1 MRWFRPP
8 LRFWTISTASA
19 LALAVIVACTAYHQA
34 ATGEQKSDLVKIY
47 MQALFTVLAGGVV
60 LTFLNVRRDEDQRDV
75 ARDATVREI
84 VGEMQSV
91 QRKLKMVK
99 RRLRSQMSP
108 PPEQLG
114 GHRTLPYTIPSQAF
128 EHAMEDL
135 LSAQLEAEEVR
146 DSILARDDILS
157 HKRISRVHVAMN
169 YTARYA
175 HDVYQTVEDCT
186 VSQVDGLYRIDQTC
200 KGLVDFL
207 GRNAWNS
214 QPITEDTVKI
224 TAAFET
230 LRDET
235 VAIKERY
242 GALHALEEM
251 RQRTPGKPRY
261 RIVATACIALA
272 CADLQRAVRRE
283 RWRDA
288 LRNTED

>member
-8 LRFWTISTASA
+8 LRFWTIFTAIA
-19 LALAVIVACTAYHQA
+19 LALAVFVACQAYGQA
-34 ATGEQKSDLVKIY
+34 VTDDQKSDLIKIY
-47 MQALFTVLAGGVV
+47 MQALFTVLSGGIV
-60 LTFLNVRRDEDQRDV
+60 LSFLNVRRDEDQRDV
-75 ARDATVREI
+75 ARDAAVREI

-91 QRKLKMVK
+91 HRKLKMVK

-157 HKRISRVHVAMN
+157 YKRISRVQVAMN

-186 VSQVDGLYRIDQTC
+186 VSQVDGRYHVDQKC

-207 GRNAWNS
+207 GRNAWDS
-214 QPITEDTVKI
+214 EAVTEDTAKI
-224 TAAFET
+224 SAAFDT

-235 VAIKERY
+235 VAIKKRY
-242 GALHALEEM
+242 AALQDLEEL

-288 LRNTED
+288 LRSTED